1 MGEIFVQR
9 DEKNRIFGLVGREME
24 EGSPAT
30 TGALQSLRV
39 ASTSMTEYLHLS
51 PEFKVGK
58 EEISLIVDR
67 SAPHLNREIATV
79 METLVVGLKM
89 LAEEYPDDLVVHEA
103 PAMIRV

>member
-9 DEKNRIFGLVGREME
+9 DEKNRIFALVGREME

-30 TGALQSLRV
+30 IGALQSLR
-39 ASTSMTEYLHLS
+39 AAGASMTEYLHLS

-58 EEISLIVDR
+58 EISLIIDR
-67 SAPHLNREIATV
+67 SDPHLNREIDTV
-79 METLVVGLKM
+79 METLVVGLKI

>member
-30 TGALQSLRV
+30 IGALQSLR
-39 ASTSMTEYLHLS
+39 AADASMTEYLHLS

-58 EEISLIVDR
+58 EISLIIDR
-67 SAPHLNREIATV
+67 SDPHLNREIDAI
-79 METLVVGLKM
+79 METIVVGFKM

>member
-24 EGSPAT
+24 TGSPAT
-30 TGALQSLRV
+30 IGALQFLR
-39 ASTSMTEYLHLS
+39 AADASMTEYLHLS
-51 PEFKVGK
+51 PEFKVDK
-58 EEISLIVDR
+58 EISLIIDR
-67 SAPHLNREIATV
+67 SDPHLNREIDAI
-79 METLVVGLKM
+79 METIVVGFKM

>member
-30 TGALQSLRV
+30 IGALQSLR
-39 ASTSMTEYLHLS
+39 AADASMTEYLHLS
-51 PEFKVGK
+51 PKFKVGK
-58 EEISLIVDR
+58 EISLIIDR
-67 SAPHLNREIATV
+67 SDPHLNREIDAI
-79 METLVVGLKM
+79 METIVVGFKM

>member
-9 DEKNRIFGLVGREME
+9 DEKNRIFGLVGKEME
-24 EGSPAT
+24 EESPAT
-30 TGALQSLRV
+30 IGALQSLR
-39 ASTSMTEYLHLS
+39 AADASMTEYLHLS

-58 EEISLIVDR
+58 EISLIIDR
-67 SAPHLNREIATV
+67 SDPHLNREIDTV
-79 METLVVGLKM
+79 METLVVGLKI